1 MYKFTHKDNLKNGE
15 VYDIYTKDIE
25 TIGEADIRYT
35 EFFPIVKALIVS
47 IFDILIAEDQE
58 QASVL
63 RQIVDVINDLECNE
77 EIELNARGVTF
88 LTAGH
93 HFIEFNLAG
102 KHIVVK
108 IEEV

>member
-25 TIGEADIRYT
+25 TAGEADMRYA
-35 EFFPIVKALIVS
+35 EFFPIVKTLIAS
-47 IFDILIAEDQE
+47 IFEGLISADPE
-58 QASVL
+58 QAPVL

-77 EIELNARGVTF
+77 EIELNARDVTF

-108 IEEV
+108 MEEM